1 MENLK
6 NNTQS
11 SQSCVSSSYH
21 CDYFYKVKTKEGF
34 KYYGMKILTKD
45 IHQIDEILDQ
55 ISKTKGVFIKEK
67 EFKDNI
73 KVPMELNVMDS
84 DTETEIL
91 ATLVFEAIDLN
102 EVTDDNEVVI

>member
-1 MENLK
+1 VNIDK

-11 SQSCVSSSYH
+11 CGSHY
-21 CDYFYKVKTKEGF
+21 CDFYYKAETKEGF

-55 ISKTKGVFIKEK
+55 ISKTNGIFIKEK
-67 EFKDNI
+67 EFSENI
-73 KVPMELNVMDS
+73 KSPMKLNVMDF

-91 ATLVFEAIDLN
+91 ATLVFEAINLN
-102 EVTDDNEVVI
+102 EVTDDNEVII